1 MISPLL
7 TRPQGF
13 QGCQKIQKTKLK
25 TSLVSWNAKIQ
36 PKLNKIQ
43 KHFRKQGFFEF
54 LFNFDGFSEFLQFW
68 LNLSAPTHQS
78 GLQFGHLDILTP
90 LAPLEARQ

>member
-7 TRPQGF
+7 TRP

-25 TSLVSWNAKIQ
+25 TTLVSWSAKIQ

-43 KHFRKQGFFEF
+43 KTFGKQGFFDIF
-54 LFNFDGFSEFLQFW
+54 SSILMGFYSFFNFD
-68 LNLSAPTHQS
+68 
-78 GLQFGHLDILTP
+78 
-90 LAPLEARQ
+90 